1 MAHPDM
7 AHPEGTMKRPDRIDD
22 ADNRHAAAAERTRL
36 PS

>member
-22 ADNRHAAAAERTRL
+22 AENRHATERTIFQ
-36 PS
+36 P